1 MKMEREKLRVFIVTY
16 SQYDNYGS
24 RLQNF
29 ALCKVLYAL
38 GSEPVT
44 LAVSDRRDK
53 FIDYVKDIFSLLP
66 TICNKQRVWKNEKK
80 KRQIF
85 ADFNKKL
92 ALQAITYDD
101 LYNLD
106 FTNTIAIAGSD
117 QIWSPTHIA
126 RRKKDAELYFLRFAP
141 KDKRFAYAPSFGVE
155 SISDKLTEMYK
166 EYISEFKSVSVRE
179 ITGQKIIKKFVDVY
193 VPVLPDPTFLLSKK
207 EWIKLTNKSEVPK
220 TDSKYILTYFLSKQ
234 NESLWTCINKYAAK
248 KNFKVICISGNKYR
262 IDDIIPTPDS
272 FINLINDATAV
283 FTDSFHG
290 SVFSILMQTPF
301 VVCKRSD
308 VNQFSRIEML
318 LKKYKMTVAF
328 WDGEQERRPFDTIF
342 ATENFAQTENIV
354 SEEQRKGLEYL
365 KETIQSQLKLKEV
378 VK

>member
-1 MKMEREKLRVFIVTY
+1 M
-16 SQYDNYGS
+16 
-24 RLQNF
+24 
-29 ALCKVLYAL
+29 
-38 GSEPVT
+38 
-44 LAVSDRRDK
+44 
-53 FIDYVKDIFSLLP
+53 
-66 TICNKQRVWKNEKK
+66 
-80 KRQIF
+80 
-85 ADFNKKL
+85 
-92 ALQAITYDD
+92 
-101 LYNLD
+101 
-106 FTNTIAIAGSD
+106 
-117 QIWSPTHIA
+117 
-126 RRKKDAELYFLRFAP
+126 
-141 KDKRFAYAPSFGVE
+141 
-155 SISDKLTEMYK
+155 
-166 EYISEFKSVSVRE
+166 
-179 ITGQKIIKKFVDVY
+179 
-193 VPVLPDPTFLLSKK
+193 
-207 EWIKLTNKSEVPK
+207 
-220 TDSKYILTYFLSKQ
+220 TYFLSKQ